1 MAAVARM
8 GELGMKASID
18 LGAYGSLV
26 TIARNAYMQT

>member
-8 GELGMKASID
+8 VELGMNASID
-18 LGAYGSLV
+18 FGGYGSLV